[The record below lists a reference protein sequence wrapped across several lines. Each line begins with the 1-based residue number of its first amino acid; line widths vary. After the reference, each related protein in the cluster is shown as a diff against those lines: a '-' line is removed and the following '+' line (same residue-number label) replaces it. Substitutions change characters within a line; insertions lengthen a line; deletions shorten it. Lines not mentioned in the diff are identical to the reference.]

1 MGSTKHKSS
10 NSFSTTLCNSIL
22 YQKAAAQRTSG
33 DRTQKAQ
40 GFWLEDRSWLEAK
53 WSAVYGYGNHKHR
66 GALSSIVPSGMMCV
80 DYRCTKDAAC
90 AQTVAVVRMDIY
102 HLARYLLMLKG
113 RQLQPTVTIIHVRAI
128 LRLGLGSICTPYRV
142 LIFQPNMSSLLVS
155 DVLDVRICS
164 IPSSFTLKCCDVDQI
179 QKTSRVCAITSRRAI
194 LQANTFGK
202 WNRIQRTA
210 MKKAD
215 RSGPGKVNASMGTL
229 TANLW
234 AD

>member
-1 MGSTKHKSS
+1 MGSTKHKAS

-53 WSAVYGYGNHKHR
+53 WSTVYGYGNHKHR

-128 LRLGLGSICTPYRV
+128 LRLGLGSMYTVSSSHLPVEHEQSPCQRCFGRSDLLYPFIFHAEV
-142 LIFQPNMSSLLVS
+142 L
-155 DVLDVRICS
+155 
-164 IPSSFTLKCCDVDQI
+164 
-179 QKTSRVCAITSRRAI
+179 
-194 LQANTFGK
+194 
-202 WNRIQRTA
+202 
-210 MKKAD
+210 
-215 RSGPGKVNASMGTL
+215 
-229 TANLW
+229 
-234 AD
+234 